1 MQRKPMIFTFIHK
14 GILRIHSYKGV
25 LKMLRYPNT
34 LCINVNGGRLTL
46 FNWVFFIQKLKI
58 LFLTYSIDTQSIKN
72 YSGIQSNKKTGVNVK
87 IRT

>member
-1 MQRKPMIFTFIHK
+1 MQKRLIIFTFIHK

-25 LKMLRYPNT
+25 LKMLRYPKA
-34 LCINVNGGRLTL
+34 LCINGNGGRLTL

>member
-1 MQRKPMIFTFIHK
+1 MQKRLIIFTFIHK

-25 LKMLRYPNT
+25 LKILRYPKA

-72 YSGIQSNKKTGVNVK
+72 YSGIQSNKKNRCK
-87 IRT
+87 CKN